1 MIFLSWL
8 SLNRICF
15 LRFICCFWVNVLLV
29 LLLMIKIFL
38 VCLLMVVIFV
48 SLRVILVLMNVW
60 LILVKMFGVFRVFNL
75 ISVVL
80 LLILKKCIL
89 VGMLSCFIC
98 WGNFCLFLCECF
110 GFLSWVEIVFLM
122 DVMWDFEFIWL
133 LLFLRISML
142 LNI

>member
-15 LRFICCFWVNVLLV
+15 LRFICCFWVNVMLV

-38 VCLLMVVIFV
+38 VCLLIVVILV
-48 SLRVILVLMNVW
+48 SLSVILVLMNVW
-60 LILVKMFGVFRVFNL
+60 LILVKIFGVFRVFNL

-80 LLILKKCIL
+80 LLILKKWIL
-89 VGMLSCFIC
+89 VGMFNCFIW
-98 WGNFCLFLCECF
+98 WGNFFLFLCECF
-110 GFLSWVEIVFLM
+110 GFFNCLEMVFLI
-122 DVMWDFEFIWL
+122 DVIWDLEFKWL
-133 LLFLRISML
+133 LLFLRINML